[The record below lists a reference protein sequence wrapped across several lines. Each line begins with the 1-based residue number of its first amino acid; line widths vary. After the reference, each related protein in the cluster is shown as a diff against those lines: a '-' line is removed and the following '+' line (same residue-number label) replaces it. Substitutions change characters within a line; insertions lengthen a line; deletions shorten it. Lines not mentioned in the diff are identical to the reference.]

1 MRLLFGLWL
10 LALGCFPN
18 GNASWAWA
26 APQVEVAKGAAEA
39 WAKGELSPRL
49 EEVLRAP
56 PEEAPRLLE
65 RYAFFPAPPK
75 GLTLNLDSPKVEGNR
90 VLFPA
95 AVGDRVG
102 EVVVVLEG
110 REVKRVYFRPE
121 GLSLPGYLLTPAAG
135 WGFLLLSVFWIFLLF
150 QPSPFRAWLLEAL
163 VLLRGYRGL
172 YLFTNLFLYGLF
184 GLGALL
190 AYGMP
195 EMAKAVQALFGGAL
209 EAIGLEE
216 AMGRGILVLA
226 GVIFHWNFSQGLFL
240 TGLIPALLLG
250 IPAFLL
256 NALRYLVFGF
266 ALSPALLGS
275 LFLVHLP
282 TLVLEL
288 QAYILVTF
296 GGLVLLAKTAG
307 GEGYRK
313 GLRALLLTFYLG
325 ALFLLLAAWY
335 EAWEVSVL
343 L

>member
-1 MRLLFGLWL
+1 MRLLVWFGAL
-10 LALGCFPN
+10 LAL
-18 GNASWAWA
+18 ALAKE
-26 APQVEVAKGAAEA
+26 EVVARKAVEA
-39 WAKGELSPRL
+39 WLKGGLSPRL
-49 EEVLRAP
+49 EEVFQASP
-56 PEEAPRLLE
+56 AEAPRLLE
-65 RYAFFPAPPK
+65 RYALFPPPPK
-75 GLTLNLDSPKVEGNR
+75 GLSVNLDSPKVEGNR

-95 AVGDRVG
+95 AVGDGVG

-121 GLSLPGYLLTPAAG
+121 GLFLPGYLLTPAAG
-135 WGFLLLSVFWIFLLF
+135 WGFLLLSLFWIFLLF

-163 VLLRGYRGL
+163 ALLRGYRGF

-184 GLGALL
+184 ALGALL

-195 EMAKAVQALFGGAL
+195 EMAKAVQALLGGAL
-209 EAIGLEE
+209 EAIGLEG
-216 AMGRGILVLA
+216 AMGKGILVLA

-240 TGLIPALLLG
+240 TGLLPASLLG

-313 GLRALLLTFYLG
+313 GLRALLLAFYLG

-335 EAWEVSVL
+335 EAWEVEFWL
-343 L
+343 

>member
-1 MRLLFGLWL
+1 MGFGGPIGLIVVGL
-10 LALGCFPN
+10 ILALAFN
-18 GNASWAWA
+18 QQ
-26 APQVEVAKGAAEA
+26 QVGPLEVT
-39 WAKGELSPRL
+39 
-49 EEVLRAP
+49 
-56 PEEAPRLLE
+56 
-65 RYAFFPAPPK
+65 
-75 GLTLNLDSPKVEGNR
+75 TL
-90 VLFPA
+90 
-95 AVGDRVG
+95 
-102 EVVVVLEG
+102 
-110 REVKRVYFRPE
+110 
-121 GLSLPGYLLTPAAG
+121 G
-135 WGFLLLSVFWIFLLF
+135 W
-150 QPSPFRAWLLEAL
+150 
-163 VLLRGYRGL
+163 
-172 YLFTNLFLYGLF
+172 
-184 GLGALL
+184 
-190 AYGMP
+190 
-195 EMAKAVQALFGGAL
+195 
-209 EAIGLEE
+209 
-216 AMGRGILVLA
+216 ILVLA